1 MSRIGSSPVPI
12 PDGVTVTI
20 KGSDVVVK
28 GGKGELSRTFHE
40 KVALAVENDQ
50 VIVTRVDE
58 ERESKALHGLSR
70 ALVNNM
76 VIGVSEGF
84 QKDLELI
91 GVGYRVAAQG
101 RNIELQVGFS
111 HPVKVE
117 APEGIEFDVPDQTH
131 LSVRGVDKEVVGR
144 VAADIRKVRP
154 PEPYKGKG
162 IRYVDEYVR
171 RKAGKAAAA
180 AG

>member
-1 MSRIGSSPVPI
+1 MSRIGNSPVPI
-12 PDGVTVTI
+12 PDGVTVTV

-40 KVALAVENDQ
+40 KVALAVEDDQ

-91 GVGYRVAAQG
+91 G
-101 RNIELQVGFS
+101 
-111 HPVKVE
+111 
-117 APEGIEFDVPDQTH
+117 
-131 LSVRGVDKEVVGR
+131 
-144 VAADIRKVRP
+144 
-154 PEPYKGKG
+154 
-162 IRYVDEYVR
+162 
-171 RKAGKAAAA
+171 
-180 AG
+180 